1 MEEVEIKPE
10 QQTKRNV
17 CYVFYILDAQDS
29 GLFKKQTEKKTYI
42 KQ

>member
-1 MEEVEIKPE
+1 LSFERGSTGMEEVEIKPE

-29 GLFKKQTEKKTYI
+29 GLFKK
-42 KQ
+42 